1 MARMLQLHPS
11 LRSRVVCAVAL
22 LASLSIVA
30 LGAAPAPAFATGTSV
45 TAGDYGYPYPNAPD
59 CNEQSGANCVTDQW
73 GFVQGQCHSW
83 VAYRINEL
91 NATELAGVTFTTHYK
106 QPSGQVWGSVW
117 HWGIAAAAAGITV
130 NDTPALGS
138 LAWWS
143 DNGGH
148 VGYVEAVNAD
158 GTVSMSEMNF
168 DLHNGFDFATLQRG
182 VRWPSGGFIH
192 VADRTSVNTPA
203 APTNVTATAT
213 GRHRATVS
221 WTVPADNGS
230 PITGYRVTASP
241 GGMTVNAGPGVT
253 SKTVRGLT
261 RGTSYAFTVYA
272 VNANG
277 KGAVSAPSNTVVPA
291 VG

>member
-1 MARMLQLHPS
+1 MARMPYLHPGR
-11 LRSRVVCAVAL
+11 RSRLVGATAL

-30 LGAAPAPAFATGTSV
+30 LGPVPAPAFATSTSV
-45 TAGDYGYPYPNAPD
+45 TAGDLGYPYPNAPD
-59 CNEQSGANCVTDQW
+59 CNEQTGANCVGDQW

-91 NATELAGVTFTTHYK
+91 NATELQGVTFTTHYR
-106 QPSGQVWGSVW
+106 QPSGQTWGSVW

-130 NDTPALGS
+130 DDTPALGS

-158 GTVSMSEMNF
+158 GTVSMSEMNY

-182 VRWPSGGFIH
+182 VRWPTGGFIH
-192 VADRTSVNTPA
+192 VADRPAVNTPA
-203 APTNVTATAT
+203 APTNVTATA
-213 GRHRATVS
+213 GRRRARVS

-241 GGMTVNAGPGVT
+241 GGTTVSAGPGAT
-253 SKTVRGLT
+253 SKIVRGLT
-261 RGTSYAFTVYA
+261 KGTSYTFTVYA
-272 VNANG
+272 INANG
-277 KGAVSAPSNTVVPA
+277 NG
-291 VG
+291 